1 MAVFHSGFVVR
12 RRWFLLLTLLAFVL
26 ALVAGGILWHSVETS
41 SVVAIQTRVDAM
53 KPVFTGLRLF
63 LIALV
68 AVAWPFVTSGL
79 HRWGRI
85 NEAQATTMLAQRW
98 RIVTWL
104 VVIEGVVGQNLLGQ
118 VLSCA
123 AGEQG
128 MTVDSYL
135 ELFTTLFGWTFYNI
149 LWDVLLGT
157 GIVFLPFLGILIDN
171 WREPAEGGEFGTVTG
186 LSLRRMEL
194 QLFIALLVVVLA
206 GQPAALTP
214 LNAAALNY
222 TPPPTLIDPT
232 PPTATVAASQS
243 TYGSTGF
250 TGSPATVNIPV
261 WWYAVLS
268 MTSGFNHAVVEGL
281 PSAADMR
288 TYEQQA
294 RLATIADPRLRQEV
308 SDFFSQCY
316 IPARSKYQAERPATA
331 AVNASLS
338 TYGPD
343 DPDWMGSH
351 VYGNTAGYYDTLR
364 PTTQVAGWAYNAARD
379 TEYDPASPPTWGK
392 PYCKEWWED
401 SSIGLRGKLVN
412 EADAT
417 SAGFSGLVVAVA
429 PALASEQQYDAVART
444 VLTNSPPTWS
454 NNDLVAHNSGSTG
467 LLSTA
472 ENIVKGGLAAGGVIT
487 ASAMFSVTM
496 TAVLQALPMVQAVL
510 LLGIYALLPM
520 VVVLSRYSISMM
532 VVGAMAIFTV
542 KFWSVLWYLALWVD
556 QNLIASMYPDV
567 NIFLQIFANPRRA

>member
-1 MAVFHSGFVVR
+1 
-12 RRWFLLLTLLAFVL
+12 
-26 ALVAGGILWHSVETS
+26 
-41 SVVAIQTRVDAM
+41 
-53 KPVFTGLRLF
+53 
-63 LIALV
+63 
-68 AVAWPFVTSGL
+68 
-79 HRWGRI
+79 
-85 NEAQATTMLAQRW
+85 
-98 RIVTWL
+98 
-104 VVIEGVVGQNLLGQ
+104 
-118 VLSCA
+118 
-123 AGEQG
+123 

-135 ELFTTLFGWTFYNI
+135 ELFTTLFGWTFYGI
-149 LWDVLLGT
+149 LWDVLVGT

-171 WREPAEGGEFGTVTG
+171 WREPAQGGEFGTVTG

-194 QLFIALLVVVLA
+194 ELFIALLVVVLS

-214 LNAAALNY
+214 LNAASLNY

-232 PPTATVAASQS
+232 PPTATVAAPQS

-316 IPARSKYQAERPATA
+316 IPARSMYQSDRPATA
-331 AVNASLS
+331 AVNALLT

-343 DPDWMGSH
+343 DPDWMGSQ
-351 VYGNTAGYYDTLR
+351 VYRNTPGYYDTLR
-364 PTTQVAGWAYNAARD
+364 ATTQVSGWAYNTARD
-379 TEYDPASPPTWGK
+379 TEYDPAAPPTWGR
-392 PYCKEWWED
+392 PYCKQWWED
-401 SSIGLRGKLVN
+401 ASAGLREKLIN

-417 SAGFSGLVVAVA
+417 SAGFSGLVVAIA
-429 PALASEQQYDAVART
+429 PALASEQQNDAVAKT
-444 VLTNSPPTWS
+444 VLANAPPSWS

-467 LLSTA
+467 LLSTV
-472 ENIVKGGLAAGGVIT
+472 ENVAKGGLASGGVVA
-487 ASAMFSVTM
+487 ASALFSVTM

-520 VVVLSRYSISMM
+520 IVVLSRYSISMM
-532 VVGAMAIFTV
+532 VIGAMAIFTV

-556 QNLIASMYPDV
+556 QNLILSMYPDV
-567 NIFLQIFANPRRA
+567 NVFLQMFANPGEHDIKRMLLNMITTSLYLGLPLLWSGMMAWTGLHIGRSINSVQGEFTRPAQDAGRQGGGIGKAVATKGAKR

>member
-1 MAVFHSGFVVR
+1 
-12 RRWFLLLTLLAFVL
+12 
-26 ALVAGGILWHSVETS
+26 
-41 SVVAIQTRVDAM
+41 
-53 KPVFTGLRLF
+53 
-63 LIALV
+63 
-68 AVAWPFVTSGL
+68 
-79 HRWGRI
+79 
-85 NEAQATTMLAQRW
+85 
-98 RIVTWL
+98 
-104 VVIEGVVGQNLLGQ
+104 
-118 VLSCA
+118 
-123 AGEQG
+123 

-135 ELFTTLFGWTFYNI
+135 ELFTTLFGWTFYGI
-149 LWDVLLGT
+149 LWDVLVGT

-171 WREPAEGGEFGTVTG
+171 WREPAQGGEFGTVTG

-194 QLFIALLVVVLA
+194 ELFIALLVVVLA

-214 LNAAALNY
+214 LNAASLNY

-232 PPTATVAASQS
+232 PPTATVAAPQS

-316 IPARSKYQAERPATA
+316 IPARSNYQAERPSTA
-331 AVNASLS
+331 AVNALLT

-351 VYGNTAGYYDTLR
+351 VYRDTPGYYDTLR
-364 PTTQVAGWAYNAARD
+364 ATTQVSGWAYNAARD
-379 TEYDPASPPTWGK
+379 TEYDPAAPPTWGR
-392 PYCKEWWED
+392 PYCKQWWED
-401 SSIGLRGKLVN
+401 ASIGLREKMIN

-417 SAGFSGLVVAVA
+417 SAGFSGLVVAIA
-429 PALASEQQYDAVART
+429 PALASEQQNDAVART
-444 VLTNSPPTWS
+444 VLANAPPSWS

-467 LLSTA
+467 LLNTV
-472 ENIVKGGLAAGGVIT
+472 ENVAKGGLASGGVVA
-487 ASAMFSVTM
+487 ASALFSVTM

-520 VVVLSRYSISMM
+520 IVVLSRYSISMM
-532 VVGAMAIFTV
+532 VIGAMAIFTV

-556 QNLIASMYPDV
+556 QNLILSMYPDV
-567 NIFLQIFANPRRA
+567 NVFLQMFANPGEHDIKRMLLNMITTSLYLGLPLLWSGMMAWAGVKIGRSIESATSPLKAPAQEAGNQGGRIGKTLATKGQDANRARTTHRDRCRRPVFRYGSSIRHHEQRD